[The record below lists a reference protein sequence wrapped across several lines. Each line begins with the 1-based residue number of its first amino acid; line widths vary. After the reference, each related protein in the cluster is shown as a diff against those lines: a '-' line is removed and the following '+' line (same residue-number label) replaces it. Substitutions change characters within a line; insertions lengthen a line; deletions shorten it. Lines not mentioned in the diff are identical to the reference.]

1 MLTWALAALVVLVGW
16 GSLHER
22 AMRKQRG
29 VFRRWPIKSVSLRE
43 VDPVF
48 AENSL
53 GPTLNTE
60 VRLVGGATVLAVPGA
75 TSDTE
80 AWILAVLSKR
90 ANLMFEFGT
99 CTGRTS
105 YLWAVNSPPTARVV
119 TLTLGPNDLATY
131 SRGAGDTSTA
141 TQIALNESR
150 FDEFYYTGTSVASKV
165 EQLFGDSKAFDE
177 TPWVGQ
183 CDLVFVDG
191 SHAQSYVL
199 SDSRKA
205 LRLVR
210 PGGLVLWHDY
220 RGHKLKGVFRTLNQL
235 ARELPLVHI
244 RGTSLVA
251 YRRPA

>member
-1 MLTWALAALVVLVGW
+1 MLAWALAALAVFAGW
-16 GSLHER
+16 GYLHER

-29 VFRRWPIKSVSLRE
+29 LFRRWPIPSVSLRE
-43 VDPVF
+43 IDPVF
-48 AENSL
+48 AENAL
-53 GPTLNTE
+53 GPTLDTE
-60 VRLVGGATVLAVPGA
+60 VRLVGGAGVLEVPGA

-80 AWILAVLSKR
+80 AWILAVLSKQ

-105 YLWAVNSPPTARVV
+105 YLWAVNSPPGARVV
-119 TLTLGPNDLATY
+119 TLTLGPDDLAAYT
-131 SRGAGDTSTA
+131 RETGDASTA

-150 FDEFYYTGTSVASKV
+150 FDEFYYTGTPVASKV

-177 TPWVGQ
+177 TPWAGR

-199 SDSRKA
+199 SDSLKA

-220 RGHKLKGVFRTLNQL
+220 RGYKLKGVFRTLNQL
-235 ARELPLVHI
+235 ARDLPLVHI

-251 YRRPA
+251 YRRTT